1 MESCPICGKPVKEK
15 LKTCGSKECVVA
27 LRKRTCLD
35 KYGVPV
41 PAQNPAI
48 IEKSR
53 QTCLERYGV
62 DNIFRKKEYI
72 RECTFKKLGVN
83 NIFEKKEYIKE
94 CIEKKYGVS
103 NSTYI
108 KVGKEVEEILSD
120 RDKFLS
126 FFQKHQSESTST
138 IYLGNLLG
146 VSSKCIVDKFKDFGL
161 EQYLNY
167 TDSGYEAIIKSYI
180 EDLGY
185 EVEQSNRKLIKPLE
199 IDLYIPEKSLGIEFN
214 GNYWHDS
221 NHKGKYYHQN
231 KLNKCMEK
239 GITLINIFGH
249 EWVKNE
255 DLYKTYIKYILEGRP
270 KICNESLLGYEVK
283 DDVLY
288 LSFPVSNLPSTLN
301 YSQIIYSANLGNF
314 DYLGFERKL
323 SEPNLIKNIYDC
335 GNFIFRRI

>member
-1 MESCPICGKPVKEK
+1 MKTCPICGKPIKEG
-15 LKTCGSKECVVA
+15 LKTCGSKECIVD
-27 LRKRTCLD
+27 LRKRTCLV

-41 PAQNPAI
+41 PAQNPTI

-53 QTCLERYGV
+53 QTCLDRYGV

-72 RECTFKKLGVN
+72 KECTFKKLGVN

-94 CIEKKYGVS
+94 CVEKKYGVS
-103 NSTYI
+103 NPTYI
-108 KVGKEVEEILSD
+108 KAGKEVEEILSNK
-120 RDKFLS
+120 DKFLS

-146 VSSKCIVDKFKDFGL
+146 VSSKCIVDKFKEFGL

-167 TDSGYEAIIKSYI
+167 TDSGYEAIIKNYI
-180 EDLGY
+180 KELGY
-185 EVEQSNRKLIKPLE
+185 EVEQSNRSLIKPLE
-199 IDLYIPEKSLGIEFN
+199 IDLYIPKRNLGIEFN

-221 NHKGKYYHQN
+221 NHKDKYYHQR
-231 KLNKCMEK
+231 KLNKCIEK

-249 EWVKNE
+249 EWTKNE
-255 DLYKTYIKYILEGRP
+255 DFCKKYIKYILDGRP
-270 KICNESLLGYEVK
+270 EVDYK
-283 DDVLY
+283 GDIYRIENDTLY
-288 LSFPVSNLPSTLN
+288 LTLPVSNLPSTLN
-301 YSQIIYSANLGNF
+301 YSQITYSANLGNF
-314 DYLGFERKL
+314 NYPGYERTL